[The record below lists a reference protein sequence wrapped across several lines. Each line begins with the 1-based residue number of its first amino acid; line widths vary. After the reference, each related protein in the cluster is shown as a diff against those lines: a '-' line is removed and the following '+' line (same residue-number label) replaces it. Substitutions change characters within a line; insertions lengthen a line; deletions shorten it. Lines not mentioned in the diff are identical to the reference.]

1 MNKRKQV
8 SLGDQLLVNEKRDI
22 HEGFCE
28 REGEIYYKIENY
40 REMEPFFMTVTSDAN
55 HWMFIS
61 STGGLT
67 AGRVNSESALFPYYT
82 DDRITE
88 NSTNTGPKTLI
99 LAGRDGK
106 TFLWEPFSSEGR
118 RIYDLQLNIY
128 RNVRGNRLI
137 FEEENRSLGLTF
149 SYMWMNS
156 RRFGWIRKSILKN
169 DSEDKVSIDLTDGV
183 MNIIP
188 AGTSSQVQNTFG
200 NLLNA
205 YKKSEI
211 DKESGLG
218 LFALSA
224 TLTDL
229 AEPSESLK
237 ANVFWQWGLD
247 VSYYL
252 LSDKQ
257 LGAIASGI
265 EPVTEWVNKGD
276 RGSYF
281 AGSSFSLKGH
291 EEKVWY
297 LAGDVDKDHSA
308 VNGLRSLLLDPGF
321 NGAAEIEED
330 AAKGNRKL
338 DEILSR
344 NDGMQKSGEI
354 MNSSHHQANVLYN
367 IMRGGYFFSGNT
379 ISVADFTDYIRSAN
393 KQLGEKY
400 AASLSKLGKEAGY
413 NEVLN
418 YVQDCGDR
426 DLSRAWYE
434 YLPLSFSRRHGDP
447 SRPWNV
453 FSIETE
459 KADGSPKLDYQGN
472 WRDIFQNWEALS
484 YSYPLWI
491 RHMVGKF
498 LNATTADGYN
508 PYRLSRS
515 GIDWEVPEPGNP
527 WANIGYWSDHQI
539 IYLLK
544 LLEMYR
550 NFFGDRILSDLNSSE
565 YTFAE
570 VPYEIKSF
578 DDILRDPFN
587 TIVFNEMKHKQ
598 ILARAEEKG
607 AEGKM
612 LHSGDGKIVLVN
624 MTEKLMV
631 LLLTKL
637 GNFIPGGGIWM
648 NTQRPEWNDANNALV
663 GKGISIVTL
672 AYVRRFA
679 SFLLDLF
686 RSDRINREYAVNRD
700 VSDWFGALSDIMTSI
715 DSFKGEFS
723 PQSRLDAVSRLGKAS
738 EVYRNSLY
746 GVGRSRETAFL
757 TRDALIDF
765 LSSSIRCIDDTLA
778 GNRREDGLFHSYNT
792 LEITPEGMKIHD
804 LYEMLEGQVAVLS
817 SNWLEPQD
825 VLKMLDALRASSLYR
840 ADQNSYMLY
849 PNRTL
854 PGFLEKNDVDPDL
867 VASLRLLTS
876 LVEDGNRDL
885 INRDK
890 MGKYHFNGDFHN
902 VRQVRETLNRISDIE
917 KYSAL
922 VESEKDAIE
931 RLFEETFNHQSFSGR
946 SGTFFAYEGLGSIY
960 WHMVSKLLLA
970 VQENLFRAVDKG
982 ASSEIVESLKEHYY
996 DVRAGIG
1003 YNKPASIYGAF
1014 PFDPY
1019 SHTPEGKGAKQP
1031 GMTGQ
1036 VKEEVITRLAETG
1049 VRIIDGKITFD
1060 GTLIDPRELSV
1071 KESLWE
1077 LPLSDGTSKRI
1088 VVPPHA
1094 LAMTFCQTPVIVSKG
1109 ETPSLV
1115 VHFSDGERESLDGS
1129 VLPGDYCTT
1138 IYSRDNSISHLE
1150 VTVL

>member
-1 MNKRKQV
+1 MNVRRQV
-8 SLGDQLLVNEKRDI
+8 FLGDQPFINEQFQVE
-22 HEGFCE
+22 EGFCD

-40 REMEPFFMTVTSDAN
+40 TAMEPFFMTVTSDSN

-67 AGRVNSESALFPYYT
+67 AGRVNSEFSLFPYYT

-88 NSTNTGPKTLI
+88 NTGNTGPATVI
-99 LAGRDGK
+99 LAEKGDK
-106 TFLWEPFSSEGR
+106 KFLWEPFCRESGR
-118 RIYDLQLNIY
+118 VYTVHLNLY
-128 RNVRGNRLI
+128 RNVRGNRVI
-137 FEEENRSLGLTF
+137 FEEVNETLGLSF

-156 RRFGWIRKSILKN
+156 RRFGWVKKSILKN
-169 DSEDKVSIDLTDGV
+169 NSGECVNIELTDGV

-188 AGTSSQVQNTFG
+188 AGTSSHIQNTFG

-211 DKESGLG
+211 DRETGLG

-252 LSDKQ
+252 LNEKQ
-257 LGAIASGI
+257 LAKISSGSKA
-265 EPVTEWVNKGD
+265 EPEWVNKGD
-276 RGSYF
+276 RGGYF
-281 AGSSFSLKGH
+281 VGSSFALDKG

-297 LAGDVDKDHSA
+297 LSGDVDKDHSA
-308 VNGLRSLLLDPGF
+308 VESLRSMLLDSGF
-321 NGAAEIEED
+321 DGSREIEED
-330 AAKGNRKL
+330 AAEGNRKL
-338 DEILSR
+338 DEILAL
-344 NDGMQKSGEI
+344 NDGMQKSAGV
-354 MNSSHHQANVLYN
+354 MNCAHHQANVLYN
-367 IMRGGYFFSGNT
+367 IMRGGYFFNGNT
-379 ISVADFTDYIRSAN
+379 IPVADFVEYIHSTN
-393 KQLGEKY
+393 KQVCALYEESLLKLGETAEY
-400 AASLSKLGKEAGY
+400 GQ
-413 NEVLN
+413 VLDF
-418 YVQDCGDR
+418 V
-426 DLSRAWYE
+426 LSRHDVNLTRLWYE

-484 YSYPLWI
+484 YSYPLFI

-550 NFFGDRILSDLNSSE
+550 NFFGDRILADLDSRE
-565 YTFAE
+565 FTFAE

-578 DDILRDPFN
+578 DEILKDPYN
-587 TIVFNEMKHKQ
+587 TIVFNENKHKI
-598 ILARAEEKG
+598 ILERTEQVG

-612 LHSGDGKIVLVN
+612 LHTSEGSIVLAS
-624 MTEKLMV
+624 MTEKLMI
-631 LLLTKL
+631 LLLAKL
-637 GNFIPGGGIWM
+637 GNFVPGGGIWM

-663 GKGISIVTL
+663 GKGVSIVTL

-679 SFLLDLF
+679 AFLLGIFQSHDSGSSF
-686 RSDRINREYAVNRD
+686 TVHKD
-700 VSDWFGALSDIMTSI
+700 VHDWFTAISEVMSRI
-715 DSFKGEFS
+715 DSMKES
-723 PQSRLDAVSRLGKAS
+723 VNPEERLDVVSRLGRAS
-738 EVYRNSLY
+738 ERYRSSLY
-746 GVGRSRETAFL
+746 ERGRTEERETL
-757 TRDALIDF
+757 SRDRLIEF
-765 LSSSIRCIDDTLA
+765 LSTSLRCIDQTL
-778 GNRREDGLFHSYNT
+778 GENRRDDDLFHSYNT
-792 LEITPEGMKIHD
+792 LEIRTDGLKIHY

-817 SNWLEPQD
+817 ANWLEPAES
-825 VLKMLDALRASSLYR
+825 LKMLEALRGSSLYR
-840 ADQNSYMLY
+840 PDQNSYMLY

-854 PGFLEKNDVDPDL
+854 PGFLEKNNIDRESVKSS
-867 VASLRLLTS
+867 VLLST
-876 LVEDGNRDL
+876 LIEEGNKDL
-885 INRDK
+885 ILMDSK
-890 MGKYHFNGDFHN
+890 GICHFNGDFHN
-902 VRQVRETLNRISDIE
+902 ARQVGDVLNKLSREV
-917 KYSAL
+917 KYAGL
-922 VESEKDAIE
+922 VEKERDSIE
-931 RLFEETFNHQSFSGR
+931 HLFEATFNHQSFTGR

-970 VQENLFRAVDKG
+970 VQENLFRAVDG
-982 ASSEIVESLKEHYY
+982 GVSADVIESLKKHYY

-1003 YNKPASIYGAF
+1003 YNKPATVYGAF

-1019 SHTPEGKGAKQP
+1019 SHSPEGKGAKQP

-1049 VRIIDGKITFD
+1049 IRIIDGKIAFD
-1060 GTLIDPRELSV
+1060 GTLIDPQELFSGDETWQLV
-1071 KESLWE
+1071 TAGGQTRRMT
-1077 LPLSDGTSKRI
+1077 LPRNSMGL
-1088 VVPPHA
+1088 
-1094 LAMTFCQTPVIVSKG
+1094 TFCDTPFVIGKGDKASIKVFFTDG
-1109 ETPSLV
+1109 ET
-1115 VHFSDGERESLDGS
+1115 ETIIGS
-1129 VLPGDYCTT
+1129 VLPGEYCKS
-1138 IYSRDNSISHLE
+1138 IYSRDNTISQLE